1 MESKLNAEL
10 SRLCIVRILSYSR
23 SDQSG
28 NSRVGAPV
36 SHRQPR
42 VRLAQFSSSRL
53 TASIHRLPTL
63 AHRLLLN
70 HRCKIPADESHSFP
84 PPQPSAFPFPFSLTH
99 FSSVPRA
106 TTINTQP

>member
-1 MESKLNAEL
+1 MPLTPYSGLT
-10 SRLCIVRILSYSR
+10 IVRIPSYSR
-23 SDQSG
+23 SDRSG

-53 TASIHRLPTL
+53 TTSIHRLPTL

-84 PPQPSAFPFPFSLTH
+84 PPQPPAFPLSSSLTH
-99 FSSVPRA
+99 SPSVPRA
-106 TTINTQP
+106 TTINT